1 MENIDKIRKFIN
13 RFTGGKVY
21 SDTEDIFAE
30 GLVNS
35 LFITQLAIFIE
46 MEFDLELQK
55 DDLEIRNICSVDAIV
70 LLIETKKAGGRVI
83 T

>member
-1 MENIDKIRKFIN
+1 MDKIEKIRRFIN
-13 RFTGGKVY
+13 RFTGGKVH

-35 LFITQLAIFIE
+35 LFITQLAVFIE

-55 DDLEIRNICSVDAIV
+55 EDLEIKNICSVDAIV
-70 LLIETKKAGGRVI
+70 SLIETKKAGG
-83 T
+83 

>member
-1 MENIDKIRKFIN
+1 MDNIEKIRRFLR
-13 RFTGGKVY
+13 RFTGGKLH

-35 LFITQLAIFIE
+35 LFIAQLALFIE

-55 DDLEIRNICSVDAIV
+55 EDLEIKNICSVDAIV
-70 LLIETKKAGGRVI
+70 SLVETKKAGE
-83 T
+83 